1 MPGLRAHL
9 VPDPNGHQ
17 VWSRATLVSSQSD
30 ERVPGSA
37 VRGFTMRFVTW
48 LLSALGLVAR
58 GFDATN
64 GGGSGVRLDEAKRRA
79 EADDAHRRRQD
90 YRP

>member
-1 MPGLRAHL
+1 
-9 VPDPNGHQ
+9 
-17 VWSRATLVSSQSD
+17 
-30 ERVPGSA
+30 
-37 VRGFTMRFVTW
+37 MRFVTW
-48 LLSALGLVAR
+48 LLNALGLVAR

>member
-1 MPGLRAHL
+1 
-9 VPDPNGHQ
+9 
-17 VWSRATLVSSQSD
+17 
-30 ERVPGSA
+30 
-37 VRGFTMRFVTW
+37 MRFVTW

-58 GFDATN
+58 GFDAVN